1 MHFNLFSGVRVSV
14 NMKRWRL
21 QGRET
26 IAGMLV
32 LISKKGEILML
43 TVWTDSSLGK
53 G

>member
-1 MHFNLFSGVRVSV
+1 MHFNLFLGVRVSV
-14 NMKRWRL
+14 NMKHWRL